1 MNRRSAVSCALF
13 PRAGRRQCRLLRRWC
28 HRAKGQGGWCS
39 RYLLRADCCRSWAL
53 PRPCRQSRER
63 VLVVSPTILGKTA
76 CGTVC
81 RKKVAEMP
89 LPHNMPP
96 HPEQLFVHEGMTCT
110 GKGFAPVLHP
120 SLRIMRKS
128 PGTVRK
134 RTGNP
139 SLHKGLWSGRI
150 ARGFTL
156 HNAFQAPGAPT
167 VVHLNL
173 SL

>member
-1 MNRRSAVSCALF
+1 
-13 PRAGRRQCRLLRRWC
+13 
-28 HRAKGQGGWCS
+28 
-39 RYLLRADCCRSWAL
+39 
-53 PRPCRQSRER
+53 
-63 VLVVSPTILGKTA
+63 
-76 CGTVC
+76 
-81 RKKVAEMP
+81 MP
-89 LPHNMPP
+89 LPRNMPP

-128 PGTVRK
+128 PGTARK

-139 SLHKGLWSGRI
+139 SLRKGLWSGRI